1 MALQKV
7 TSSPAAKLYDAVSEV
22 QETAIRNTQLDCKM
36 NEALAQQEH
45 IRFVT
50 TKVAYLHFLRCNP
63 YIT

>member
-7 TSSPAAKLYDAVSEV
+7 TSSPTVQLHEAVYEV
-22 QETAIRNTQLDCKM
+22 QETALRNTQLDRKM

-50 TKVAYLHFLRCNP
+50 NKVAYLHLRCNH